1 MKKNVLIAFL
11 ILIILNVV
19 SAFYFFRIDLTEEQR
34 YTLSPNT
41 KQLLR
46 GVDDNM
52 AVTLYLA
59 GDLNMGFL
67 RLQKATSEMLQEF
80 SRFSG
85 ENIAVQLE
93 NPSKAS
99 SEKMRFLQYEALEK
113 MGMTPTFVNEKDAE
127 GKFIQKVVFPWAEI
141 MYKGDTIRVNLLKNI
156 PGKLGD
162 ENLNVSIESLEY
174 ELTDAIRRLV
184 NKNSAG
190 RVAFI
195 EGHGELTELQVSD
208 ITNALAQYYHVDR
221 GELVGDVGILDGY
234 KVVIIAGPTEKFT
247 EAEKFILDQYIM
259 NGGRVLW
266 LVDGVRTSIE
276 MLTASATTVGIA
288 NEVNIADQLFTYGI
302 RIAPVLVSD
311 KQCAQIRVNVAGI
324 GQAPQFELAPWYYF
338 PLLQTSPHHVITKN
352 LSPIRAEFA
361 SAIQFVGE
369 NTAVKKELLLASS
382 NVSGIQSAPMQLSLA
397 MINEPLNDDFFQYS
411 FVPIAAILSGNFE
424 SVFTNRMPPK
434 EVFTPPYYRIKTK
447 SKVTK
452 MIVVADADII
462 CNDIQLSAT
471 DTIPL
476 PLGYDR
482 NMNKQFGNRDF
493 ILNAVNYLADDEG
506 WMELRAREFTLRL
519 LDKQSIVSQRV
530 MWQIV
535 NVVFPFVLLL
545 FFVLLYQWSRNRQY
559 GNTRKSSRIRAL
571 FTKK

>member
-259 NGGRVLW
+259 SLC
-266 LVDGVRTSIE
+266 
-276 MLTASATTVGIA
+276 
-288 NEVNIADQLFTYGI
+288 
-302 RIAPVLVSD
+302 
-311 KQCAQIRVNVAGI
+311 CA
-324 GQAPQFELAPWYYF
+324 
-338 PLLQTSPHHVITKN
+338 
-352 LSPIRAEFA
+352 
-361 SAIQFVGE
+361 
-369 NTAVKKELLLASS
+369 
-382 NVSGIQSAPMQLSLA
+382 
-397 MINEPLNDDFFQYS
+397 
-411 FVPIAAILSGNFE
+411 
-424 SVFTNRMPPK
+424 
-434 EVFTPPYYRIKTK
+434 
-447 SKVTK
+447 
-452 MIVVADADII
+452 
-462 CNDIQLSAT
+462 
-471 DTIPL
+471 
-476 PLGYDR
+476 
-482 NMNKQFGNRDF
+482 F
-493 ILNAVNYLADDEG
+493 ILCLFICD
-506 WMELRAREFTLRL
+506 
-519 LDKQSIVSQRV
+519 
-530 MWQIV
+530 
-535 NVVFPFVLLL
+535 VF
-545 FFVLLYQWSRNRQY
+545 
-559 GNTRKSSRIRAL
+559 
-571 FTKK
+571 